1 MKSLKISRWLHKYLG
16 LVLLLFL
23 AWMSLSGILLNHP
36 NLIQNVSVHR
46 IFVPKQYQPN
56 NWNRS
61 SLKGIE
67 YMGDSLLLYGRQ
79 GVYLS
84 HDNGH
89 TFKPFMKGEFPTSAW
104 GKRTNQLFYRQ
115 ENELLLS
122 ATNQGCLQYDFG
134 KNTWRKVALPEEEEP
149 IQKILLTDKHLL
161 LISKSNVYQSLQDI
175 DDLQFTKLDLKKKIY
190 SSEISLIQ
198 MFFELHDGSIWGLPG
213 RLLWDIG
220 GLVLFF
226 LCVSAFYIWYYPKK
240 WKRRYKK
247 KGRRSSYEERNARN
261 FFFKYH
267 KKLGWYFAVLLVII
281 TFTGMFLNPILMMTL
296 VNGSIDSKYYPS
308 FKDENPWNHKIR
320 NALYDTQ
327 NGELVL
333 DCSDGVWAG
342 QYDDDDEE
350 FKKIKLPVRIFG
362 MGTTVFE
369 EEEPGVW
376 LVGSFGGL
384 HRLCRATGNVQKILQ
399 TKGDDQSGRP
409 ASTFVTGYQKLPDG
423 KCYILGHYKG
433 ICNEKGEQLNIL
445 PMPEYIRNNSKLPL
459 WNYMFELHNARIFR
473 GGIGAFYILIIPLA
487 GFLSLL
493 MLLAGAFD
501 YWFPKRRKSKNTR
514 NKIKGF

>member
-23 AWMSLSGILLNHP
+23 AWMSLSGVLLNHP
-36 NLIQNVSVHR
+36 GLIQNVSVHR
-46 IFVPKQYQPN
+46 MFVPKQYQPN

-84 HDNGH
+84 HDKGQSF
-89 TFKPFMKGEFPTSAW
+89 TTFMKGEFPTSAW
-104 GKRTNQLFYRQ
+104 GKRTNHLFYRQ
-115 ENELLLS
+115 EKELLLS
-122 ATNQGCLQYDFG
+122 ATNQGCFQYDFG
-134 KNTWRKVALPEEEEP
+134 KNTWRKIALSGKEEP

-161 LISKSNVYQSLQDI
+161 LISKSNVYQSVFSNPK
-175 DDLQFTKLDLKKKIY
+175 LQFEKRLLKKKEY
-190 SSEISLIQ
+190 SSRTSLIQ
-198 MFFELHDGSIWGLPG
+198 IFFELHDGSIWGLPG
-213 RLLWDIG
+213 RLLWDIA

-240 WKRRYKK
+240 WKHAYKK

-281 TFTGMFLNPILMMTL
+281 TFTGIFLSPILMMSL
-296 VNGSIDSKYYPS
+296 ANRSLASEYYPS
-308 FKDENPWNHKIR
+308 MKEENSWHKKIR
-320 NALYDTQ
+320 NALYDSQ
-327 NGELVL
+327 NNRLVL
-333 DCSDGVWAG
+333 DCSDGLWAG
-342 QYDDDDEE
+342 EYNKNEE
-350 FKKIKLPVRIFG
+350 FKKIDLPVRIFG
-362 MGTTVFE
+362 MGTTVFRE
-369 EEEPGVW
+369 EKPGIW

-384 HRLCRATGNVQKILQ
+384 HRIDKESDQNEKILQ
-399 TKGDDQSGRP
+399 IKGDDQSGRP

-423 KCYILGHYKG
+423 KYYILGHYKG
-433 ICNEKGEQLNIL
+433 ICNENGEQLNCL

-473 GGIGAFYILIIPLA
+473 GGIGAFYMLIIPLG

-493 MLLAGAFD
+493 MLLVGILD
-501 YWFPKRRKSKNTR
+501 YWLTKPRKSKKYKN
-514 NKIKGF
+514 